1 MELDFPERE
10 ERQCVRKG
18 GMISFAQA
26 RTTPVILA
34 RGEVGGANEWGGGIR
49 QYRNKYFNLRVTRKM
64 DNGQRLVSV

>member
-18 GMISFAQA
+18 GMISFAQT

-34 RGEVGGANEWGGGIR
+34 RGEVGGPASGEEAS
-49 QYRNKYFNLRVTRKM
+49 
-64 DNGQRLVSV
+64 DNTEINISI